1 MSKIFLKSEP
11 SQEKFFNIYQIGIVK
26 RKPYLINSKSYIKSI
41 YLPILSINNI
51 HCLYYIL
58 LFLLYSDMRV
68 DHIAIAVNDA
78 DRALENYKKILKID
92 NIDVEEVPNEK
103 VKVVMLNLE
112 DTRLELIEPLEDT
125 SPISKF
131 LKERGEGIHHIAIT
145 ADEIENDVN
154 QAKANGMRFL
164 GELRTGSY
172 GRKITFIHP
181 KSLNGVLVEFCQAPP
196 H

>member
-1 MSKIFLKSEP
+1 
-11 SQEKFFNIYQIGIVK
+11 
-26 RKPYLINSKSYIKSI
+26 
-41 YLPILSINNI
+41 
-51 HCLYYIL
+51 
-58 LFLLYSDMRV
+58 MRV

-78 DRALENYKKILKID
+78 DKALENYKKILKID
-92 NIDVEEVPNEK
+92 KIDVELVPNEK

-112 DTRLELIEPLEDT
+112 DTRLELIEPLEDA

-145 ADEIENDVN
+145 ADEIDNDVN
-154 QAKANGMRFL
+154 HAKENGMRFL

-181 KSLNGVLVEFCQAPP
+181 KSLNGVLVEFCQAPL

>member
-1 MSKIFLKSEP
+1 
-11 SQEKFFNIYQIGIVK
+11 
-26 RKPYLINSKSYIKSI
+26 
-41 YLPILSINNI
+41 
-51 HCLYYIL
+51 
-58 LFLLYSDMRV
+58 MRV

-78 DRALENYKKILKID
+78 DTALENYKKILKID

-112 DTRLELIEPLEDT
+112 DTRLELIEPLEDS

-154 QAKANGMRFL
+154 HAKENGMRFL

-196 H
+196 R